1 MDSRVA
7 KALVK
12 ASELVSLSTLP
23 VPPKRKY
30 NKEELKTD
38 VQYLSQRVTTWLLE
52 GDRLE
57 RLMNESKLK
66 DIMVT
71 LGITTEKLLLLEGQ
85 PTQIISQ
92 QQHQKIDEL
101 LPALLTEI
109 KRRGVI
115 VDLTERKAS
124 LTLPS
129 SNAA

>member
-109 KRRGVI
+109 KRRGVT

>member
-1 MDSRVA
+1 MPTTAVTIA
-7 KALVK
+7 EFANTATL
-12 ASELVSLSTLP
+12 LP

-109 KRRGVI
+109 KRRGVT

>member
-1 MDSRVA
+1 MPTTAVTIA
-7 KALVK
+7 EFANTT
-12 ASELVSLSTLP
+12 ATLP

-109 KRRGVI
+109 KRRGVT

>member
-66 DIMVT
+66 DIMIT

-109 KRRGVI
+109 KRRGVT

-129 SNAA
+129 SDAA

>member
-1 MDSRVA
+1 
-7 KALVK
+7 
-12 ASELVSLSTLP
+12 
-23 VPPKRKY
+23 
-30 NKEELKTD
+30 
-38 VQYLSQRVTTWLLE
+38 
-52 GDRLE
+52 
-57 RLMNESKLK
+57 
-66 DIMVT
+66 MVT

>member
-1 MDSRVA
+1 MVSRVA
-7 KALVK
+7 KALFK

-109 KRRGVI
+109 KRRGVT

>member
-30 NKEELKTD
+30 NKDELKTD

-109 KRRGVI
+109 KRRGVT

>member
-1 MDSRVA
+1 MTSSVI
-7 KALVK
+7 K

-23 VPPKRKY
+23 VPPRRKY

-66 DIMVT
+66 DIMIT

-109 KRRGVI
+109 KRRGVT

>member
-7 KALVK
+7 NALVK

-109 KRRGVI
+109 KRRGVT